1 MTAPRIRACDADR
14 HRVVA
19 ELERHVGAG
28 LLTLDEFSERARL
41 AYAASTLGDLA
52 ALTRDLPSEPPH
64 DRPAHDRFRRVPS
77 GLVVVA
83 AVLAFLFGGA
93 ALATGSM
100 PATASPMTGMS
111 CH

>member
-1 MTAPRIRACDADR
+1 MSDPRIRVCDADR

-28 LLTLDEFSERARL
+28 RLTLDEFSERARL
-41 AYAASTLGDLA
+41 AYAASTLDDLA
-52 ALTRDLPSEPPH
+52 ALTRDLPEPPH
-64 DRPAHDRFRRVPS
+64 ARPSHNRPRRVPS
-77 GLVVVA
+77 VLVVMA
-83 AVLAFLFGGA
+83 AVLAFLLGGA
-93 ALATGSM
+93 ALATGTM